1 MTDLLNTLYKMSA
14 TKTPKSN
21 TDSGGIFLKE
31 VKQMSYS
38 SFMIL

>member
-31 VKQMSYS
+31 VNTRDYL
-38 SFMIL
+38 SFWIL

>member
-21 TDSGGIFLKE
+21 TDSGDNVLKE
-31 VKQMSYS
+31 VKRKFYS